1 VEFEEHHH
9 VPPTTSAKTGK
20 PPTSNFNRVSGR
32 RTFGHLDVERSAI
45 DVVERHRCAKGEV
58 REPERKGHDEVVAVS
73 FKPCMRSNVN
83 LHEEV
88 TCGLTVP
95 PWLTFPTQPQASSVL
110 CTGRDVESKRCRA
123 VDTTSS
129 TAGTARRSAR
139 STAAAARSA
148 RAVLA
153 RLERAHLNHPGR
165 DASARTGLACVEQ
178 GAFSTGSFAGCAG
191 HREVEF
197 DFFL

>member
-1 VEFEEHHH
+1 MEFEEHHH

-88 TCGLTVP
+88 ACGLAVTP
-95 PWLTFPTQPQASSVL
+95 RLTFSTQPQSSSVL
-110 CTGRDVESKRCRA
+110 CTGRDVESKGCRA
-123 VDTTSS
+123 VNATTP
-129 TAGTARRSAR
+129 TAGTAGRSGR
-139 STAAAARSA
+139 PTAAAARSA
-148 RAVLA
+148 GSVLA
-153 RLERAHLNHPGR
+153 RLERPHLNHPGR
-165 DASARTGLACVEQ
+165 DASAPTGLACVEQ
-178 GAFSTGSFAGCAG
+178 GAFSTGSLAGCAG